1 MNFYHAPVLLDE
13 VISLLPRHAEVA
25 VDFTLG
31 AAGHSGAIL
40 KEYPELFLWGID
52 QDKDALTVA
61 EKKLH
66 PFQGRYQLIHDQFSN
81 ASQSLIEKGVWAD
94 FILADLGVSSFQLDQ
109 KERGFSFRQDAALDM
124 RMDQDKLLTAF
135 ELVNTWSADELT
147 AVIRKYGEDP
157 FARKIAQQIVRQRGK
172 KALLT
177 TQQLSDCI
185 REAVPKKFQFGKIHP
200 ATKTFQAIRIAVNNE
215 IAELET
221 LLTNAIQILRP
232 GGRMVM
238 ISFHSLEDRPIKKK
252 FHLWENPCQCP
263 KDIPYCI
270 CGLKP
275 IAKTLKPKLIKAG
288 KIEVERNPRSRSAKL
303 RATEKR

>member
-13 VISLLPRHAEVA
+13 VISLIPEYAEVA

-31 AAGHSGAIL
+31 VAGHSARIL
-40 KEYPELFLWGID
+40 KERPEMFLWGID

-61 EKKLH
+61 EEKLN
-66 PFQGRYQLIHDQFSN
+66 PFQGRYHLIHDQFSN
-81 ASQSLIEKGVWAD
+81 ASQILINKAVAAD

-124 RMDQDKLLTAF
+124 RMDQNAPLTAF
-135 ELVNTWSADELT
+135 ELVNTWSTDELT
-147 AVIRKYGEDP
+147 TIIRRYGEDP
-157 FARKIAQQIVRQRGK
+157 FARKIALQIVRHRGK

-185 REAVPKKFQFGKIHP
+185 KEAVPKKFHFGKIHP

-215 IAELET
+215 IKEIEI
-221 LLTNAIQILRP
+221 LLKNAIQILRP

-252 FHLWENPCQCP
+252 FQLWEYPCQCS
-263 KDIPYCI
+263 KDIPFCI
-270 CGLKP
+270 CGLHP
-275 IAKTLKPKLIKAG
+275 VAKTLKPKLRRASKF
-288 KIEVERNPRSRSAKL
+288 EVEINPRSRSAKL
-303 RATEKR
+303 RAIEKL